1 MSDVSQDPGLGPDV
15 RSPAIDARAVT
26 GSPESRGTQFVAVS
40 GPDQESTSATTML
53 VTAYSL
59 FWLLLLGF
67 VWMTWRR
74 QQQLTSRIRQLESQ
88 LTKLNAGDL
97 K

>member
-1 MSDVSQDPGLGPDV
+1 MSDVSQDSGLGPDV
-15 RSPAIDARAVT
+15 RSPAVDGRSVT
-26 GSPESRGTQFVAVS
+26 GSPESRASQFVAVS
-40 GPDQESTSATTML
+40 GPDQDSTSATTML

-74 QQQLTSRIRQLESQ
+74 QQQLTSRLQHVESQ
-88 LTKLNAGDL
+88 LTKLNGGEQ

>member
-15 RSPAIDARAVT
+15 RNPGIEARAVEA
-26 GSPESRGTQFVAVS
+26 SPESRVTQFVAVS
-40 GPDQESTSATTML
+40 GPNQESTSATTML

-59 FWLLLLGF
+59 FWLLLFGF

-74 QQQLTSRIRQLESQ
+74 QQQLTSRLQQLESQ
-88 LTKLNAGDL
+88 LTKLNAEVQ

>member
-1 MSDVSQDPGLGPDV
+1 
-15 RSPAIDARAVT
+15 
-26 GSPESRGTQFVAVS
+26 
-40 GPDQESTSATTML
+40 ML

-59 FWLLLLGF
+59 FWLLLLVF

-74 QQQLTSRIRQLESQ
+74 QQKLTSRLRQLESQ
-88 LTKLNAGDL
+88 LAKLNAGDL

>member
-15 RSPAIDARAVT
+15 RSPAIDARAIT

-40 GPDQESTSATTML
+40 GPDQERTSATTML

-74 QQQLTSRIRQLESQ
+74 QQQLTSRLQQLESQ
-88 LTKLNAGDL
+88 LTKLNAGVQ

>member
-15 RSPAIDARAVT
+15 RRPTVDARAVT

-40 GPDQESTSATTML
+40 GPGQENTSATTML

-74 QQQLTSRIRQLESQ
+74 QQQLTSRLQHLESQ
-88 LTKLNAGDL
+88 LAKLHAGDL